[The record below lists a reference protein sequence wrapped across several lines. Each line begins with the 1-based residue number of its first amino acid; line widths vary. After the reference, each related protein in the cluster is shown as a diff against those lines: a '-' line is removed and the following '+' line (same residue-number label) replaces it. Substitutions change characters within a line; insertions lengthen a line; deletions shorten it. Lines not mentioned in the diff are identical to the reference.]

1 MARQHIK
8 MMKDLLEGKYTG
20 ENKPEEKKGETIQ

>member
-1 MARQHIK
+1 

-20 ENKPEEKKGETIQ
+20 DNKPEEKKGETIQ